1 MWVSDKKIDGFRFD
15 VAHNVPNDFWEDAKT
30 KILEADSNQ
39 FLLAEAEIAEQMNNE
54 LFHMAYG
61 WELHHI
67 TNDIAKG
74 EKDATD
80 IDAWLSK
87 DSAEYKKGIKMHF
100 TSNHDENSWAGTV
113 FERMKDSHKAFSV
126 LVSTFDGMPL
136 IYGGQEEPLD
146 RRLEFFEKDDIGFKD
161 YEYADFY
168 TKLNMLKH
176 NNEALWNGSHGGE
189 LVKLADHKKIYA
201 FSREKNGN
209 EVIVMINL
217 SKDNQTF
224 DLTRDIDQM
233 SELFTGIKST
243 IKQGTTVNMKP
254 WEYKVYSK

>member
-1 MWVSDKKIDGFRFD
+1 
-15 VAHNVPNDFWEDAKT
+15 
-30 KILEADSNQ
+30 
-39 FLLAEAEIAEQMNNE
+39 
-54 LFHMAYG
+54 
-61 WELHHI
+61 
-67 TNDIAKG
+67 
-74 EKDATD
+74 
-80 IDAWLSK
+80 
-87 DSAEYKKGIKMHF
+87 
-100 TSNHDENSWAGTV
+100 
-113 FERMKDSHKAFSV
+113 MKDSHKAFSV

-161 YEYADFY
+161 YKYADFY

-176 NNEALWNGSHGGE
+176 NNEALWNGPHGGE

-209 EVIVMINL
+209 EVIVIINL